1 MKGLRMFQA
10 FVLAGYTLFLFFVRA
25 VCLLWRAPPEKRF
38 RKKIQI
44 VFSEFYC
51 VGGGLRGGGGLHLF
65 FLNPI

>member
-1 MKGLRMFQA
+1 MYIYIYIYIYNIQDAMKGLRMFQA
-10 FVLAGYTLFLFFVRA
+10 FVLAGYTIFLFFVRA

-51 VGGGLRGGGGLHLF
+51 VGGA
-65 FLNPI
+65 